1 MHPAEF
7 NYQIIQMSNSK
18 LETLEVFGTPEDIGF
33 TIGKIMAASI
43 HETVLP
49 LAEFQ
54 QARRSWK
61 DSSYLKKLDEAAR
74 SVFPDYVLELEGMA
88 RGAQLD
94 YESLLIWNCR
104 GDLPL
109 NEGEN
114 PESAEHAPEGC
125 TTLLYPAVE
134 GTHAVIAH
142 NEDGAPELDGHCRWL
157 TVNQANGTKFSTFHY
172 PGMLPGHTFSVNSDG
187 LVQTINNIRV
197 DDLQPGIPRH
207 FICRAVLDCSTLEEA
222 LVHLQR
228 NDRASGFHHS
238 LGHTSGENL
247 LSVEAPASACEVKK
261 ISQPASHAN
270 HLLDEKF
277 SGLSQT
283 ITESSSFRQDMSEKL
298 LRGSPVPEAKSILY
312 HQPSQGLSIFR
323 RPKDG
328 ADDYAFTL
336 ATGIFRISPSGV
348 KWQIHLNKNEWPALS
363 N

>member
-1 MHPAEF
+1 
-7 NYQIIQMSNSK
+7 MSLNK
-18 LETLEVFGTPEDIGF
+18 LETLEVSGTPEEIGF
-33 TIGKIMAASI
+33 AVGKNMADSI
-43 HETVLP
+43 RETVLP

-54 QARRSWK
+54 QSQRNWK
-61 DSSYLKKLDEAAR
+61 GSSYLKKLDEAAR
-74 SVFPDYVLELEGMA
+74 NVFPTYVLELEGMA
-88 RGAQLD
+88 QGAQVD

-109 NEGEN
+109 LAGAN

-125 TTLLYPAVE
+125 TTLLYPSAE
-134 GTHAVIAH
+134 DADALIAH
-142 NEDGAPELDGHCRWL
+142 NEDGPPELDGHCRWL
-157 TVNQANGTKFSTFHY
+157 TVTQANGTKFSTFHY
-172 PGMLPGHTFSVNSDG
+172 PGMLPGHTFSVNSHG

-197 DDLQPGIPRH
+197 DDLQSGIPRH
-207 FICRAVLDCSTLEEA
+207 FICRAILDCNTLEEA

-228 NDRASGFHHS
+228 PDRAGGFHHS
-238 LGHTSGENL
+238 LGQPSRNNL
-247 LSVEAPASACEVKK
+247 LSVEAPASACVVKK
-261 ISQPASHAN
+261 ISRPASHAN

-283 ITESSSFRQDMSEKL
+283 ITDSSAFRQSMSEKL
-298 LRGSPVPEAKSILY
+298 ISESTSPDPKSILF

-336 ATGIFRISPSGV
+336 ATGISRISASGV
-348 KWQIHLNKNEWPALS
+348 KWQIHLNKNELPALA

>member
-1 MHPAEF
+1 
-7 NYQIIQMSNSK
+7 MSLNK
-18 LETLEVFGTPEDIGF
+18 LETLEVSGTPEEIGF
-33 TIGKIMAASI
+33 AVGENMTDSI
-43 HETVLP
+43 RETVIP

-54 QARRSWK
+54 QAWRCWTG
-61 DSSYLKKLDEAAR
+61 SSYLKKLDEAAR
-74 SVFPDYVLELEGMA
+74 SLFPEYVLELEGMA

-109 NEGEN
+109 LAGAN

>member
-1 MHPAEF
+1 
-7 NYQIIQMSNSK
+7 MSINILEK
-18 LETLEVFGTPEDIGF
+18 LDVSGTPEEIGF
-33 TIGKIMAASI
+33 AVGKDMADSI
-43 HETVLP
+43 RETVLP

-54 QARRSWK
+54 QARRRWTGSN
-61 DSSYLKKLDEAAR
+61 YLKKLDDADR
-74 SVFPDYVLELEGMA
+74 SVFPEYVSELEGMA
-88 RGAQLD
+88 QGAQLD

-134 GTHAVIAH
+134 NSDAVIAH
-142 NEDGAPELDGHCRWL
+142 NEDGPPELDGHCRWL

-172 PGMLPGHTFSVNSDG
+172 PGMLPGHTFSVNSHG

-197 DDLQPGIPRH
+197 EDLQTGIPRH
-207 FICRAVLDCSTLEEA
+207 FICRAVLNCSTLEEA

-238 LGHTSGENL
+238 LGDTSGENL

-261 ISQPASHAN
+261 ISQPDSHAN

-283 ITESSSFRQDMSEKL
+283 ITDSSAFRQNMSKKL
-298 LRGSPVPEAKSILY
+298 ILESTSAEANSILF
-312 HQPSQGLSIFR
+312 HQPLQGLSIFR

-336 ATGIFRISPSGV
+336 ATGNFRISASGV
-348 KWQIHLNKNEWPALS
+348 KWQIHLNKNELPTLS